1 MKASDSNKK
10 FFLFKLVIGD
20 ELIQLEDSSEE
31 GVDNINTTT
40 KSFWFN
46 GKYLKVQIFEKHT
59 ENLDRENTS
68 VILESCM
75 HMCILCSVNYNL

>member
-46 GKYLKVQIFEKHT
+46 GKYLKVQIFEEHT
-59 ENLDRENTS
+59 KNLEPGEYVSNFG
-68 VILESCM
+68 ILYAY
-75 HMCILCSVNYNL
+75 VYFV